1 MGIPHADGNF
11 ITDRVIAAEEFYDF
25 SPRERLTRGLE
36 QFRISLI
43 SRPAF

>member
-25 SPRERLTRGLE
+25 PPRTLKQRVGTIPH
-36 QFRISLI
+36 Q
-43 SRPAF
+43 PN